1 MRALLTIVGALLL
14 WLHPA
19 MGERHASVGSVRARD
34 ASALAG
40 LDAARAPARAE
51 AVLRV
56 APVTPAREGPGTSPL
71 ADLARGGPHADAAR
85 ASRRT
90 GRAAPAHA
98 GRPRR
103 LAFPTEA
110 TAPPRALS

>member
-34 ASALAG
+34 VSALAG
-40 LDAARAPARAE
+40 LDAVRAPARVE
-51 AVLRV
+51 VSPRV
-56 APVTPAREGPGTSPL
+56 VPVTPAREGAGSSPFG
-71 ADLARGGPHADAAR
+71 DLARGTAFGDAAR

-90 GRAAPAHA
+90 GRDAPAHA